1 MSIARYSTG
10 RKALVTGGAG
20 FIGSHLV
27 EALLRSH
34 NDVIVLDDLST
45 GTLQNLR
52 FRSRQ
57 LKIIKG
63 DVRNAELVKKLARK
77 SDFIFHLAE
86 FIPNTKQAGSG
97 HVIKFSVDN
106 PFEDLDI
113 CVRGTLNVLEA
124 AKEANAG
131 VLFTSTAA
139 VYGDTARKP
148 LRETTPVNPISP
160 YGASKSA
167 GEVYCKLYANLHG
180 LDVKIVRLFN
190 VFGPRQRKY
199 IMYDILS
206 RLEKNPRILKI
217 LGSGKHVRDFVYV
230 GDVVKAIIFLSQKAE
245 YSGEV
250 FNVGTGVPT
259 SMDEVARD
267 IADLLNIEPRL
278 EHTGSS
284 WKGDI
289 AYVVADVSKLRRA
302 GIVPRYGLRSGLRKL
317 IDWFQQQGSQNHE
330 S

>member
-1 MSIARYSTG
+1 MKGKT
-10 RKALVTGGAG
+10 ALVTGGAG
-20 FIGSHLV
+20 FIASHLV
-27 EALLRSH
+27 DALLRSH
-34 NDVIVLDDLST
+34 NQVIVLDDLST

-52 FRSRQ
+52 SRSRQ
-57 LKIIKG
+57 LKIIRG
-63 DVRNAELVKKLARK
+63 DVRDAELVKQIARK

-86 FIPNTKQAGSG
+86 FIPNTKQVGSG
-97 HVIKFSVDN
+97 HVIKFSMDN
-106 PFEDLDI
+106 PFVDLDI

-124 AKEANAG
+124 AKEANAR

-139 VYGDTARKP
+139 VYGNSVGKP
-148 LRETTPVNPISP
+148 FKETTAVNPISP

-167 GEVYCKLYANLHG
+167 AETYCRLYANVHG

-206 RLEKNPRILKI
+206 KLQKNPGILKM
-217 LGSGKHVRDFVYV
+217 LGSGKEVRDFIYV
-230 GDVVKAIIFLSQKAE
+230 GDVVRTMLFLSSQTE

-250 FNVGTGVPT
+250 FNVGTGIPT
-259 SMDEVARD
+259 STDEVARD
-267 IADLLNIEPRL
+267 ITHLLNVEPQM
-278 EHTGSS
+278 EYTGSS

-289 AYVVADVSKLRRA
+289 NYLVADVSKLRAA
-302 GIVPRYGLRSGLRKL
+302 GIAPRYSIRSGLQKL

-330 S
+330 P